1 MDAGYGLIARTLR
14 NELRTFG
21 LTALQADAYVELL
34 AHGAGSTGEL
44 AARLKRPASKIDDSA
59 RRLVK
64 FGVLSERQTGSG
76 RTVWYVPHPETAWNA
91 KAADLVWVRSTT
103 LDRIANLPASK
114 DQATAV
120 LQRRCEMIGGLA
132 SRVGVGRT
140 SPSSQRKF
148 ATSDP
153 DVLAHLTSEAISEAT
168 DQVRAVSRSP
178 RLPHVSLIYQTI
190 QERLAAGIPYR
201 RIADLQEVIDHGLAV
216 IRRDVY
222 GDGVQLRIVDPGK
235 VARSFYVV
243 DKRYLV
249 LQSADKFLEP
259 HSTSIAGALIR
270 NAGTI
275 TRYRRGFDALW
286 QKAADAKLVVDA
298 LQSQADQ
305 LLTVAADH
313 LPLAEQ
319 NWLDE
324 LIRWGQFSSFANAQG
339 WPESKDDRITTRAIN
354 LGLVEMN
361 LHGRPVPR
369 YDRDGIDL
377 DRLLATELNAVRPP
391 CTGCWEPERR
401 CRCTAA

>member
-1 MDAGYGLIARTLR
+1 MNAGDGLIARTLR

-21 LTALQADAYVELL
+21 LTTLQADVYVELL
-34 AHGAGSTGEL
+34 EHGAGTTVEL
-44 AARLKRPASKIDDSA
+44 SARIKRPASRIDDSA

-64 FGVLSERQTGSG
+64 FGVLSERQTGRA
-76 RTVWYVPHPETAWNA
+76 RTVWYVPHPEIAWKA

-103 LDRIANLPASK
+103 LNRIANLPASK

-120 LQRRCEMIGGLA
+120 LQRRCELIGGLA
-132 SRVGVGRT
+132 SRVDVGRT
-140 SPSSQRKF
+140 SPSSQRMF
-148 ATSDP
+148 STSDP
-153 DVLAHLTSEAISEAT
+153 DVLAHLTSEAISEAA

-190 QERLAAGIPYR
+190 QERLAAGIPYQ

-216 IRRDVY
+216 IRRDIY
-222 GDGVQLRIVDPGK
+222 GDGVQLRIVDPAK
-235 VARSFYVV
+235 IARSFYVV

-249 LQSADKFLEP
+249 LQSADKLLEP
-259 HSTSIAGALIR
+259 HSASIAGTLIR

-298 LQSQADQ
+298 LQCQADQ
-305 LLTVAADH
+305 LLTVATDY
-313 LPLAEQ
+313 LSLAEQ

-324 LIRWGQFSSFANAQG
+324 LVRWGQFSSFAAAHG
-339 WPESKDDRITTRAIN
+339 WPESQNDRVTTRAIN
-354 LGLVEMN
+354 FGLVEMN
-361 LHGRPVPR
+361 LQGRPVPR

-377 DRLLATELNAVRPP
+377 DRLLATELNTVRPP